1 MVKKNYFTANQ
12 ADLIIKGADEPN
24 TVSPAFC
31 IDQANEIIE
40 IYVHVSAMMAEGNS
54 FEGKGL
60 MNKYVVSI
68 LEDDKVV
75 AVAKADDM
83 EEPSSL
89 SVLYRG
95 KAEAEYSV

>member
-1 MVKKNYFTANQ
+1 MVNKNYFTTNQ

-24 TVSPAFC
+24 TVSPVFC
-31 IDQANEIIE
+31 NEFADESVE
-40 IYVHVSAMMAEGNS
+40 IYVHVSAMVAEGN
-54 FEGKGL
+54 GL
-60 MNKYVVSI
+60 SNKYVVSI

>member
-1 MVKKNYFTANQ
+1 MVKKNYFTTNQ

-31 IDQANEIIE
+31 NDQANEIIE
-40 IYVHVSAMMAEGNS
+40 IYVHVSAMVAEGN
-54 FEGKGL
+54 GL
-60 MNKYVVSI
+60 SNKYVVSI

-75 AVAKADDM
+75 ALAKADDM

>member
-1 MVKKNYFTANQ
+1 MV
-12 ADLIIKGADEPN
+12 
-24 TVSPAFC
+24 
-31 IDQANEIIE
+31 
-40 IYVHVSAMMAEGNS
+40 AEGN
-54 FEGKGL
+54 GL
-60 MNKYVVSI
+60 SNKYVVSI